1 MREAAGVNAWHSGA
15 RWRGVGD
22 CAKFRTFAA
31 MIAHVLKTRDKLPAF
46 FTGSTH
52 GASAVMRVQMDPS
65 PRLRMMLK
73 TRPIPDSTIDA
84 RTAKIPRKRI
94 PRPK

>member
-1 MREAAGVNAWHSGA
+1 M
-15 RWRGVGD
+15 
-22 CAKFRTFAA
+22 
-31 MIAHVLKTRDKLPAF
+31 
-46 FTGSTH
+46 
-52 GASAVMRVQMDPS
+52 MRVQMDPS

-73 TRPIPDSTIDA
+73 TMPIPDSTIDA

>member
-1 MREAAGVNAWHSGA
+1 M
-15 RWRGVGD
+15 
-22 CAKFRTFAA
+22 T
-31 MIAHVLKTRDKLPAF
+31 AHVLKTRDKLPAF

-52 GASAVMRVQMDPS
+52 GASAMMRVQMDPS
-65 PRLRMMLK
+65 PLLLMVPK
-73 TRPIPDSTIDA
+73 TMPIPDSTIDG